1 MNSNVKSKSHMR
13 FLLVLMAILLLL
25 ISCSCGK
32 NPKNEIV
39 ITPESEYTY
48 SKEYIA
54 YAETVIFNFMCD
66 IKGINQSE
74 IDKLQARAEKINNSL
89 PKTLDQKT
97 YYKFYS
103 SLSSHSEQIAQG
115 IKEINGENPTQGFEK
130 IKKAYLELTGIASSE
145 YIGAILYNTMLV
157 ILDEKYDAQIKAY
170 EKDDKQ
176 IFLDKANEYKANKEI
191 LINEIGKENI
201 SRLVKHTLFLGDLY
215 YGGAFEDD
223 QIKAFTNEE
232 LLIFVKSLDLSELTI
247 TEKGYELILS
257 TCGEATILIEE
268 KSFLTKVLFE
278 ASKNGDTK
286 QMGTFLKELI
296 AILSSTQE
304 KMTIEDI
311 ELLRQN
317 KANEVINRMLSRL
330 ENKEWE
336 RLDIVCK
343 QEINKDT
350 YNKLASEYYGGEFD
364 EYLSTGRKATIN
376 ELIDSC
382 GKESFNQTLKEYIF
396 GICPAF
402 SYDMNF

>member
-130 IKKAYLELTGIASSE
+130 IKKAYLELTSIANSE

-343 QEINKDT
+343 QEINKDA

-364 EYLSTGRKATIN
+364 EYLSAGRKATIN